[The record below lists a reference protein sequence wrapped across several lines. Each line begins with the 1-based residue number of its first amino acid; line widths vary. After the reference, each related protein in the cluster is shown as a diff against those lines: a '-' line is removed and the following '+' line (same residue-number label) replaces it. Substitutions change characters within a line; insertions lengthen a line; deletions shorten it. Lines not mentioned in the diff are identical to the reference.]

1 MKSFAFDNSSIQ
13 KWILFLYFIVLATVF
28 HFFTIDSKNILLFGY
43 SMVALV
49 ILVALNFR
57 SFPRIKHQ
65 ELIIILLYMVVSTL
79 LNFESSKIIS
89 LVYSAFFILSFIFFV
104 SIACE
109 CFTLDEYRNLLKT
122 IFIIYF
128 IVLILGQL
136 YVYFDLFT
144 PMPGYATHLPH
155 GRLGTLIEEGKF
167 RYYSLSS
174 EPSYAAFMV
183 VILYYSYI
191 KTDILKGTLFKGQNL
206 YMFLLL
212 VYMILS
218 FQSAY
223 GIILLGL
230 IVINYVGFTK
240 TSILIYL
247 FSAIA
252 LAFIFLFKLDIRA
265 IDRVVAIIKNI
276 DITNLHSLATIDFT
290 AYFRVAPVLYY
301 LGTISLTDI
310 HFYIGHG
317 SSASRYLVVPETYL
331 AYQGEFLGG
340 FLPSFFYD
348 YGIIGAGSVL
358 LFIKRIISK
367 TILIPMAIFGLLLF
381 NANFNTQLFWV
392 AVTCFRM
399 NWFFEKRE

>member
-1 MKSFAFDNSSIQ
+1 MASI
-13 KWILFLYFIVLATVF
+13 
-28 HFFTIDSKNILLFGY
+28 
-43 SMVALV
+43 
-49 ILVALNFR
+49 
-57 SFPRIKHQ
+57 
-65 ELIIILLYMVVSTL
+65 TL
-79 LNFESSKIIS
+79 LNFESSKIVS
-89 LVYSAFFILSFIFFV
+89 LIYSAFFILSFIFFV
-104 SIACE
+104 SVAYG
-109 CFTLDEYRNLLKT
+109 CFTLDDYRNLLKA

-136 YVYFDLFT
+136 YVYFDFFT
-144 PMPGYATHLPH
+144 PLPGYASHLPH

-174 EPSYAAFMV
+174 EPSYAAFIV

-191 KTDILKGTLFKGQNL
+191 KTDILKGSLFKGQNL

-230 IVINYVGFTK
+230 VVISYIGFTK

-252 LAFIFLFKLDIRA
+252 LASIFLFKVDIRA
-265 IDRVVAIIKNI
+265 VDRVVAIIKNI
-276 DITNLHSLATIDFT
+276 DISNLHSLATIDFT

-301 LGTISLTDI
+301 FGTIDFTDI
-310 HFYIGHG
+310 HFYLGHG
-317 SSASRYLVVPETYL
+317 ASASRHLIVPEIYL

-348 YGIIGAGSVL
+348 YGVTGAIMVL
-358 LFIKRIISK
+358 IFIKRFLPNLISAG
-367 TILIPMAIFGLLLF
+367 TAIVVLILF
-381 NANFNTQLFWV
+381 NANLNTQLFWFLV
-392 AVTCFRM
+392 SCLAFDHHFNRS
-399 NWFFEKRE
+399 NKGSLQFG